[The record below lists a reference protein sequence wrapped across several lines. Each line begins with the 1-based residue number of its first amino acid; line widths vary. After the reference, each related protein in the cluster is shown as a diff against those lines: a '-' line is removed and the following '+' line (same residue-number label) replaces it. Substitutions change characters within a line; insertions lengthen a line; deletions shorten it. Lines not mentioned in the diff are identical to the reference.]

1 MTWVEVK
8 RDDYDF
14 CIESENYEV
23 RRNGEQVGL
32 YCYDYRIGWCN
43 NIEEGMFMAWALR
56 LREKRK
62 E

>member
-14 CIESENYEV
+14 CIESENYGV

-32 YCYDYRIGWCN
+32 YYYDHRIGWCN
-43 NIEEGMFMAWALR
+43 DIEEGMFKAWVLG